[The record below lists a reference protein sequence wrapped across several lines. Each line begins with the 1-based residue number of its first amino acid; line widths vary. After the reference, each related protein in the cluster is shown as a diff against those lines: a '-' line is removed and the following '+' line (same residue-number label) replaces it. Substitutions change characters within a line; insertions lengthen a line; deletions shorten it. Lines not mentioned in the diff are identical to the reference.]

1 MKAPQRF
8 TAGALQATLILMQA
22 FFDGLLH
29 ASPLLVACVV
39 FALVFTEDAL
49 FVGFVIPGET
59 AAVVGGVVAG
69 KAGLP
74 LAAMI
79 AVVVSAAILGDTV
92 GYEIGKHLGPRL
104 ISHKVFDR
112 KRPQLEK
119 AQDFLKRRGGPAVFL
134 GRFTAFFRAVMPA
147 LAGLS
152 GMPYRRFA
160 LWNITGGV
168 LWGSLFV
175 TLGFLAGN
183 LYDEVAR
190 TAGTTAAVV
199 VASVAA
205 GALVIWRIRRHRHA
219 AAADKKH

>member
-1 MKAPQRF
+1 
-8 TAGALQATLILMQA
+8 MQA
-22 FFDGLLH
+22 FFDGLLN

-39 FALVFTEDAL
+39 FALVFAEDAL
-49 FVGFVIPGET
+49 FIGFVIPGET
-59 AAVVGGVVAG
+59 AAVVGGVIAG
-69 KAGLP
+69 KGGFPLP
-74 LAAMI
+74 AMI

-104 ISHKVFDR
+104 VTRKIFDR

-119 AQDFLKRRGGPAVFL
+119 AREFLRRRGGPAIFL

-175 TLGFLAGN
+175 TLGYLAGN

-190 TAGTTAAVV
+190 TAGSAAAVV
-199 VASVAA
+199 VAAVAV
-205 GALVIWRIRRHRHA
+205 GVLVTWRIRRHRQA
-219 AAADKKH
+219 TAADSSARPQR

>member
-1 MKAPQRF
+1 
-8 TAGALQATLILMQA
+8 MQA
-22 FFDGLLH
+22 FFDGLLT

-39 FALVFTEDAL
+39 FALVFAEDA
-49 FVGFVIPGET
+49 FFIGFVIPGET
-59 AAVVGGVVAG
+59 AAVVAGVIAG
-69 KAGLP
+69 KGSVP
-74 LAAMI
+74 LAVMI

-104 ISHKVFDR
+104 ITRKIFDR

-119 AQDFLKRRGGPAVFL
+119 ARQFLKRRGGPAVLL

-190 TAGTTAAVV
+190 TAGSAAAVV
-199 VASVAA
+199 VAAVAM
-205 GALVIWRIRRHRHA
+205 ALLVVWQVRRHRSPA
-219 AAADKKH
+219 GR

>member
-1 MKAPQRF
+1 
-8 TAGALQATLILMQA
+8 MQA
-22 FFDGLLH
+22 FFDGLLNT
-29 ASPLLVACVV
+29 SPLLVACVV
-39 FALVFTEDAL
+39 FALVFAEDAL
-49 FVGFVIPGET
+49 FIGFVIPGET
-59 AAVVGGVVAG
+59 AAVVGGVIVG
-69 KAGLP
+69 KGGIP
-74 LAAMI
+74 LAVMI

-104 ISHKVFDR
+104 ISGKIFDR
-112 KRPQLEK
+112 RRARLEK
-119 AQDFLKRRGGPAVFL
+119 AEEFLQRRGGPAVFL

-175 TLGFLAGN
+175 TLGFLAGD

-190 TAGTTAAVV
+190 TAGSAAAVV
-199 VASVAA
+199 VGVVAVA
-205 GALVIWRIRRHRHA
+205 VLVIWRVRGHRA
-219 AAADKKH
+219 APGPQPLPDAGIDHTR

>member
-1 MKAPQRF
+1 
-8 TAGALQATLILMQA
+8 MQA
-22 FFDGLLH
+22 FFDGLLN

-39 FALVFTEDAL
+39 FALVFAEDAL
-49 FVGFVIPGET
+49 FIGFVIPGET
-59 AAVVGGVVAG
+59 AAVVGGVIAG
-69 KAGLP
+69 KGGIP
-74 LAAMI
+74 LAVMI

-104 ISHKVFDR
+104 ISWKIFDR
-112 KRPQLEK
+112 RRPQLDK
-119 AQDFLKRRGGPAVFL
+119 AREFLKRRGGPAIFL

-175 TLGFLAGN
+175 TLGFLAGD

-190 TAGTTAAVV
+190 TAGGAAAVV
-199 VASVAA
+199 VGAVAVA
-205 GALVIWRIRRHRHA
+205 VLVIWQIRRHRA
-219 AAADKKH
+219 AAGREPLRNVRRTDHTR

>member
-1 MKAPQRF
+1 
-8 TAGALQATLILMQA
+8 MQA
-22 FFDGLLH
+22 FFDGLLN

-39 FALVFTEDAL
+39 FALVFAEDAL
-49 FVGFVIPGET
+49 FIGFVIPGET
-59 AAVVGGVVAG
+59 AAVVGGVIAG
-69 KAGLP
+69 KGGVP
-74 LAAMI
+74 LAVMI

-104 ISHKVFDR
+104 TPSKIFDR

-119 AQDFLKRRGGPAVFL
+119 AQKFLRRRGGPAIFL

-183 LYDEVAR
+183 LYEEVAR
-190 TAGTTAAVV
+190 TAGSAAAAVV
-199 VASVAA
+199 AAVAVAV
-205 GALVIWRIRRHRHA
+205 LVTWQIRRRMADPTTPRRRIR
-219 AAADKKH
+219 

>member
-1 MKAPQRF
+1 
-8 TAGALQATLILMQA
+8 MQA
-22 FFDGLLH
+22 FFDGLLN

-39 FALVFTEDAL
+39 FALVFAEDAL

-59 AAVVGGVVAG
+59 AAVVGGVIVG
-69 KAGLP
+69 KGGFPLP
-74 LAAMI
+74 AMI

-92 GYEIGKHLGPRL
+92 GYEIGTHLGPRL
-104 ISHKVFDR
+104 ITRKIFDR

-119 AQDFLKRRGGPAVFL
+119 AREFLRRRGGPAIFL

-175 TLGFLAGN
+175 TLGYLAGN

-190 TAGTTAAVV
+190 TAGSAAAVV
-199 VASVAA
+199 VAVVAVA
-205 GALVIWRIRRHRHA
+205 VLVTWRIRRHRQA
-219 AAADKKH
+219 TAADSSARPQR